1 MWWAILC
8 TASVYNYKV
17 RAQRKIKKPTH
28 RSVEK
33 ILPSSD
39 LCMNSTTNFHIIP
52 VTLLNDKRKVKR
64 KKKRLHICHKWRRAG
79 AKWKS
84 AFFLRIWSLDVRN
97 ILFVYASFKK
107 LTTMRLA
114 WIIVNLWLLKHWSC
128 SSTVCGN
135 YLQEFCQQ
143 IPPNHSTLPFFSLLH
158 RSSQCWQVPKMG
170 VMVGIQET
178 SSHIHHH

>member
-8 TASVYNYKV
+8 TASVHNYKV
-17 RAQRKIKKPTH
+17 KAQQKIKKPTH

-64 KKKRLHICHKWRRAG
+64 KKKRLHICHKWGRAG

-107 LTTMRLA
+107 LTTMSLTHIPSKQSFSKEQASR
-114 WIIVNLWLLKHWSC
+114 IIVNLWLLKHWGC
-128 SSTVCGN
+128 SSTVYSN
-135 YLQEFCQQ
+135 YLQEFY
-143 IPPNHSTLPFFSLLH
+143 
-158 RSSQCWQVPKMG
+158 
-170 VMVGIQET
+170 
-178 SSHIHHH
+178 

>member
-52 VTLLNDKRKVKR
+52 VTLLNDKRKVIR
-64 KKKRLHICHKWRRAG
+64 KKKRLHICHKWGRAG
-79 AKWKS
+79 VKWKS

-107 LTTMRLA
+107 LTTMSLTHIPSKQSFSKEQVSINHCKSVASQELRLFL
-114 WIIVNLWLLKHWSC
+114 NSLWQLFARILLTN
-128 SSTVCGN
+128 SS
-135 YLQEFCQQ
+135 
-143 IPPNHSTLPFFSLLH
+143 
-158 RSSQCWQVPKMG
+158 
-170 VMVGIQET
+170 
-178 SSHIHHH
+178 

>member
-8 TASVYNYKV
+8 TASVHNYKV

-64 KKKRLHICHKWRRAG
+64 KKKRLHICHKWGRAG

-107 LTTMRLA
+107 LTTMSLTHIPSKQSFSKEQASMNHCKSVASQALRLFL
-114 WIIVNLWLLKHWSC
+114 NSLWQLFARILPTN
-128 SSTVCGN
+128 SS
-135 YLQEFCQQ
+135 
-143 IPPNHSTLPFFSLLH
+143 
-158 RSSQCWQVPKMG
+158 
-170 VMVGIQET
+170 
-178 SSHIHHH
+178 